1 MIILYSQINHHS
13 DPFLCPKVYNI
24 ILIISTMEAEAE
36 YLLDDHRKQY
46 VLTDIMRKRKKD
58 KQAVESK
65 IKNKIAL
72 KGKRKKSETALKNPE
87 KFIKQYRAQQKSYT
101 HYRLKVQP
109 TSFRISRTRPLTSR
123 LNSSSLELANSF

>member
-1 MIILYSQINHHS
+1 M
-13 DPFLCPKVYNI
+13 YNI
-24 ILIISTMEAEAE
+24 ILIISTMEGEAE
-36 YLLDDHRKQY
+36 YLLGDHRKQY

-72 KGKRKKSETALKNPE
+72 KGKRKKSETALKGPE

-101 HYRLKVQP
+101 HYRLKVQLS
-109 TSFRISRTRPLTSR
+109 SFRISRIRPLTSR
-123 LNSSSLELANSF
+123 QKSSSPGSASSFWL